1 MAKGKHY
8 HNPILVENASF
19 GDCKNNHDFLMRGQP
34 KWPIAKKNIELWDA
48 PTFGHPHN

>member
-19 GDCKNNHDFLMRGQP
+19 GEYKKHHDFFVRGQS
-34 KWPIAKKNIELWDA
+34 KWPIAKKIELWDA